1 MLIPYHLYKNFPTI
15 EYLNQDILITIFPPL
30 ESFYVQKNFLIFLAF
45 LKVILHLLLM
55 ALENNYSLQVEE
67 Y

>member
-1 MLIPYHLYKNFPTI
+1 MLIPYQLYKNLPTI
-15 EYLNQDILITIFPPL
+15 EYLNRDILITIPPPF
-30 ESFYVQKNFLIFLAF
+30 EFFYVQKHFLIFLAF